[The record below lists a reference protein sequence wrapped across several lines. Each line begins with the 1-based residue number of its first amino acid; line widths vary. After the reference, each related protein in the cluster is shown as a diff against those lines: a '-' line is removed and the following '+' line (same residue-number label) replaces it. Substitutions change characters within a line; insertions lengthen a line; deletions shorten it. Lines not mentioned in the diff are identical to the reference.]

1 MPRLVQIM
9 TIPSAARCR
18 PTPAVSAKARA
29 QQLTEATGAFVSAST
44 LAVHPAKITFVPL
57 IAAEPV
63 LREGFGLVQTV
74 LLNEQLKLKAGGVG
88 ERFEAGNVD
97 E

>member
-1 MPRLVQIM
+1 VL
-9 TIPSAARCR
+9 
-18 PTPAVSAKARA
+18 
-29 QQLTEATGAFVSAST
+29 
-44 LAVHPAKITFVPL
+44 PAKITFVPL